1 MPVPVVGELN
11 PISQF
16 YFAMEVRELAK
27 LTLGNMNEPRVVKE
41 KGKY

>member
-16 YFAMEVRELAK
+16 CFAMEVRVLVK